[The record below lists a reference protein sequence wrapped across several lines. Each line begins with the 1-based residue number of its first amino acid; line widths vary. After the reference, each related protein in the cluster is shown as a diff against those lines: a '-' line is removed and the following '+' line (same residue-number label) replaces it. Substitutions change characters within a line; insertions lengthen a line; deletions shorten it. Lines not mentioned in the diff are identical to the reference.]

1 MRSGTRLYGCIAVVQ
16 ITIPVPTILF
26 IQVMYIY
33 LSQSH
38 KYIQESGYYCHGW
51 LFSFV
56 IISSFS
62 LIFRLVLLMYSFI
75 FLALTLA
82 TKSFLYQPNRPT
94 PFQQQHME

>member
-1 MRSGTRLYGCIAVVQ
+1 MVASLQFKLLFQCPLSYFKSCIS
-16 ITIPVPTILF
+16 TFLNHT
-26 IQVMYIY
+26 
-33 LSQSH
+33 S
-38 KYIQESGYYCHGW
+38 IQESGYYCHGW